1 MKRLLSATI
10 AFSMLAS
17 PMALA
22 QQGPPP
28 PPQQGQGPQNGQGP
42 QQGHGQGY
50 GHGQGHAQ
58 GPNGQAHNGPGDHG
72 YNHHQ
77 PPPPPVHHGNP
88 GYGWRQGERMPPGQR
103 QVIHDWHHH
112 PGLYAPPP
120 GHEWVQYNNQYFLV
134 AVTSGVI
141 GAILGAAAASQ

>member
-1 MKRLLSATI
+1 MKRLISATL
-10 AFSMLAS
+10 ALSMFAS

-28 PPQQGQGPQNGQGP
+28 P
-42 QQGHGQGY
+42 QQGHGHENGNGHGNGQWQGN
-50 GHGQGHAQ
+50 GHGQGHEQ
-58 GPNGQAHNGPGDHG
+58 GNGHWQAHEQGHNGQG
-72 YNHHQ
+72 HHYQ
-77 PPPPPVHHGNP
+77 PPPAHHGGP
-88 GYGWRQGERMPPGQR
+88 GYGWHQGERVPPGQR
-103 QVIHDWHHH
+103 YVVHDWHHH
-112 PGLYAPPP
+112 HGLYAPPP

>member
-1 MKRLLSATI
+1 MKRLVSATL

-17 PMALA
+17 PVAFA

-28 PPQQGQGPQNGQGP
+28 PPQGHANGNGHQQGNPQGNGHQQGN
-42 QQGHGQGY
+42 QQGHY
-50 GHGQGHAQ
+50 NQGHNNQ
-58 GPNGQAHNGPGDHG
+58 GG
-72 YNHHQ
+72 YHQ
-77 PPPPPVHHGNP
+77 PPPPAYHGNP
-88 GYGWRQGERMPPGQR
+88 GYGWRQGERVPPGQR
-103 QVIHDWHHH
+103 HVVNDWHHH
-112 PGLYAPPP
+112 RGLYAPPP